1 MIKLSL
7 QDKLHNEI
15 PMTKLMGLKINEYN
29 SKELITSA
37 PLEINI
43 NDKGTAFGGSL
54 NSIVT
59 ISGWSLCQLIAY
71 ELGYEK
77 SSIVIYKNAT
87 EFKAPVHS
95 RIICHVEKPPVEKI
109 EKLKQKLQ
117 NKKSGS
123 ITLKAYII
131 EKGKVCVEFE
141 GIYIIK
147 VDE

>member
-7 QDKLHNEI
+7 QEKLHNEI

-37 PLEINI
+37 PLEINV

-59 ISGWSLCQLIAY
+59 ISGWSMCQLIAY

-77 SSIVIYKNAT
+77 SAIMIYKNSS

-95 RIICHVEKPPVEKI
+95 RIMCHVQKPSQEKI
-109 EKLKQKLQ
+109 EMLKTKLQ
-117 NKKSGS
+117 NKNSGS
-123 ITLKAYII
+123 ITVQAQII
-131 EKGKVCVEFE
+131 EKGKVCVQFE

-147 VDE
+147 VNQ

>member
-7 QDKLHNEI
+7 QEKLHNEI

-29 SKELITSA
+29 AKELITSA
-37 PLEINI
+37 PLEINV

-59 ISGWSLCQLIAY
+59 ISGWSMCQLIAY

-77 SSIVIYKNAT
+77 SAIMIYKNSS

-95 RIICHVEKPPVEKI
+95 RIMCHVQKPSEEKI
-109 EKLKQKLQ
+109 DTLKRKLQ
-117 NKKSGS
+117 NKHSGS
-123 ITLKAYII
+123 LTVYAQII

-147 VDE
+147 VKP